1 MTLPWHQAI
10 FHRDELR
17 AARYAALADAEGFL
31 QVCFALEA
39 LGLQLS
45 KRQENLGKYGA
56 VLRELASASTVLSEM
71 SGTAPEYFSSF
82 DALYE
87 TVRRARND
95 AMHTGAYARHATVA
109 AIELCIGL
117 EEALMSDSQG
127 RRPLV
132 KDLMVKSPIV
142 VEEWQPVAFARQ
154 LMLTHSFTYLPMS
167 IEGQWK
173 LVSELALARYLCDA
187 GRRSKKLGLWIKDA
201 GDKLRLI
208 DAPIAKLDQRADE
221 LIEQLADSSPTIWVV
236 LDRERAICG
245 VLTPFELM

>member
-82 DALYE
+82 DALY
-87 TVRRARND
+87 AAH
-95 AMHTGAYARHATVA
+95 AMTQCTQEPTLDMQRLPQLNYVLAWKRH
-109 AIELCIGL
+109 
-117 EEALMSDSQG
+117 S
-127 RRPLV
+127 
-132 KDLMVKSPIV
+132 
-142 VEEWQPVAFARQ
+142 
-154 LMLTHSFTYLPMS
+154 
-167 IEGQWK
+167 
-173 LVSELALARYLCDA
+173 
-187 GRRSKKLGLWIKDA
+187 
-201 GDKLRLI
+201 
-208 DAPIAKLDQRADE
+208 
-221 LIEQLADSSPTIWVV
+221 
-236 LDRERAICG
+236 
-245 VLTPFELM
+245 

>member
-31 QVCFALEA
+31 QVCIALEA

-95 AMHTGAYARHATVA
+95 AMTQCTQEPTLDMQRLPQLNYVLAWKRH
-109 AIELCIGL
+109 
-117 EEALMSDSQG
+117 S
-127 RRPLV
+127 
-132 KDLMVKSPIV
+132 
-142 VEEWQPVAFARQ
+142 
-154 LMLTHSFTYLPMS
+154 
-167 IEGQWK
+167 
-173 LVSELALARYLCDA
+173 
-187 GRRSKKLGLWIKDA
+187 
-201 GDKLRLI
+201 
-208 DAPIAKLDQRADE
+208 
-221 LIEQLADSSPTIWVV
+221 
-236 LDRERAICG
+236 
-245 VLTPFELM
+245 